1 MATFAGE
8 RDELLQFG
16 EVVEGWAEK
25 FLAQL
30 RDAQLPEDYVERWRL
45 TASRL
50 SEAIEQSVPPSLD
63 PEHVAEVQGELL
75 AILREGIKEDDREP
89 LNYLESALLHLEA
102 IRHIVRDALDQHV
115 LGEQDARA
123 IIRGLEAALPRVGRK
138 ELANL
143 LGVSDRSIQRI
154 LAETAPVEPQRR
166 MLLVRRLVQLLER
179 GWTPEGVVAW
189 FSRAREEL
197 DDKNVLETI
206 DDPDYEQAIFALARH
221 GRAQHGS

>member
-8 RDELLQFG
+8 RDELQQFG
-16 EVVEGWAEK
+16 VVVEEWAEK
-25 FLAQL
+25 LLAQL
-30 RDAQLPEDYVERWRL
+30 REAHLPDDYVQRWRQ

-50 SEAIEQSVPPSLD
+50 SDAIERSVPPSLD
-63 PEHVAEVQGELL
+63 SEHVAEIRGELL
-75 AILREGIKEDDREP
+75 AILRKGLEDDQGEP

-115 LGEQDARA
+115 LDEQDARL
-123 IIRGLEAALPRVGRK
+123 IVRGLETALPRVGRK
-138 ELANL
+138 ELGRL
-143 LGVSDRSIQRI
+143 IGVSDRSIQRI

-166 MLLVRRLVQLLER
+166 MLLVARLVELLQR

-189 FSRAREEL
+189 FSRPRGEL
-197 DDKNVLETI
+197 DGKTVLETI
-206 DDPDYEQAIFALARH
+206 DDPNYEQAIFALARH